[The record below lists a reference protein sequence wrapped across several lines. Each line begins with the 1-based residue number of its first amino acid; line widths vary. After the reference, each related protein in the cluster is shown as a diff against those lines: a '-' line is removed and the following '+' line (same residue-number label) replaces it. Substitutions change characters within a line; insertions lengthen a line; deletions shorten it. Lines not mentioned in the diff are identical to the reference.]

1 VHEAA
6 AAVGADQIARPYR
19 HVAVQHGDPR
29 ADAILLILLKAGQRM
44 TVARR
49 VAQFHQPLAQYPFRQ
64 MLRQH
69 QRFAVRFGD
78 ARRSRLHRRHVL
90 MVSSCRPEPDV
101 ALMADMSMPLER
113 VLLPLLVRIDRRG
126 PIGVVEPADLV
137 GRDYTTVSRQVA
149 RLDKLGLVVR
159 RSGARDKRVRE
170 AEVTELGREI
180 ADAIDRMREQL
191 VGELMADWTNAER
204 RDLARL
210 MKRFAND
217 MNEWVPR
224 RRGED
229 ADE

>member
-1 VHEAA
+1 VHGVHHDVRAA
-6 AAVGADQIARPYR
+6 
-19 HVAVQHGDPR
+19 
-29 ADAILLILLKAGQRM
+29 LLDIIGFM
-44 TVARR
+44 N
-49 VAQFHQPLAQYPFRQ
+49 
-64 MLRQH
+64 
-69 QRFAVRFGD
+69 
-78 ARRSRLHRRHVL
+78 
-90 MVSSCRPEPDV
+90 RPEPDV

-113 VLLPLLVRIDRRG
+113 ALLPLPVRIERRG
-126 PIGVVEPADLV
+126 PIGVVELADLV
-137 GRDYTTVSRQVA
+137 GRDYATVSRQVA
-149 RLDKLGLVVR
+149 RLDELGLVVR

-170 AEVTELGREI
+170 AEVTELSREM

-217 MNEWVPR
+217 MNEWVLR